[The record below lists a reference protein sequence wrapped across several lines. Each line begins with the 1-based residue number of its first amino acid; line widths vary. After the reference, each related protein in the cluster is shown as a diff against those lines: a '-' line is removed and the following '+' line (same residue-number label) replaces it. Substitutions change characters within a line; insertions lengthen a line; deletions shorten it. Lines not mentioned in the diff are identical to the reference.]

1 MRDMLDDPITRDPV
15 DVHIKDAHED
25 RHLQAAAT
33 KQLRLLRLFDDDDT
47 TVSRAHDLQRA
58 IAVLARLVAEEVDD
72 RQIEEDRNSQED
84 VAKRTFCKESNEGIQ
99 PDKSDSKA
107 NEWAAPF
114 FVK

>member
-1 MRDMLDDPITRDPV
+1 MKV
-15 DVHIKDAHED
+15 NN
-25 RHLQAAAT
+25 
-33 KQLRLLRLFDDDDT
+33 LLTAIALFLCLPLTALAQGNNTGMGGDDDDT
-47 TVSRAHDLQRA
+47 PVSRTDDLQRA
-58 IAVLARLVAEEVDD
+58 IAMLARLVAEEVDD